1 MKESHGTLVTIAYIT
16 PTPALHPPSTRPHT
30 HPPLPTHPPTH
41 NLSPPT
47 HPDTDTEPP
56 PPNTNTFAIEMPTSC
71 HTSTLLSLT
80 LLTFVPA
87 RVSGRAL
94 SSPAVS
100 DDTATLT
107 YLDGSAVHGARSR
120 RADNVKGD
128 TSALKIEFTIQGTAY
143 VASPLHPL
151 RFLVTSRSLVGCA
164 DLLKR
169 GVGAPHQ
176 VGAPHHPHHCPLGS
190 VASYLSC
197 ADVRTFWQR
206 ITFLKVLAS
215 CT

>member
-1 MKESHGTLVTIAYIT
+1 MERLSRLHTLH
-16 PTPALHPPSTRPHT
+16 PHPPSNRPPPA
-30 HPPLPTHPPTH
+30 HPHTHPPTH

-151 RFLVTSRSLVGCA
+151 RFLVNSRSLVGCA

-169 GVGAPHQ
+169 GVGA
-176 VGAPHHPHHCPLGS
+176 PHHCPLGS